1 MLRIAVTT
9 TSDRAAGMSAE
20 LVAVGLVPVELP
32 CVELVKGRDEDI
44 ARARAACEEADL
56 IVLASSRSLDTLWPD
71 GSFPKV
77 EAAVVGQGTA
87 TAVAERGGTVRVV
100 GDGSLLNLVRSL
112 DVASA
117 RVAMPHAPSTDP
129 HALAELADLCQQLV
143 SVPIY
148 TTVPSRPSLDPVDGA
163 VFVSSSA
170 VHGWALARDFA
181 NLRVACHG
189 SSTVATLQSY
199 GRDPDVRYRRGSY
212 HELAAGLAV
221 SVGR

>member
-9 TSDRAAGMSAE
+9 TLDRAAGMSAE
-20 LVAVGLVPVELP
+20 LVAVGLIPVELP
-32 CVELVKGRDEDI
+32 CVELVRGRDQDI

-71 GSFPKV
+71 GSFPDV

-87 TAVAERGGTVRVV
+87 TKVAERGGAVRVV

-112 DVASA
+112 DVGSA

-129 HALAELADLCQQLV
+129 WALAELADRCQQLV

-148 TTVPSRPSLDPVDGA
+148 STAPTRPGLTPVDGA

-170 VHGWALARDFA
+170 VHGWALSRDFTG
-181 NLRVACHG
+181 LRVACLG
-189 SSTVATLQSY
+189 PSTAATLQSY
-199 GRDPDVRYRRGSY
+199 GRDPDVRDRRGSY
-212 HELAAGLAV
+212 HELAAGLAECV
-221 SVGR
+221 SR